1 MGLLVTIFLVLA
13 NMFNS
18 INSNS
23 PTSEGQ
29 YLCTLRT
36 HTISEQTAN
45 LEQKAN
51 LSLEGDEPF

>member
-23 PTSEGQ
+23 PTSEGY

-36 HTISEQTAN
+36 LN
-45 LEQKAN
+45 LSEQKAN
-51 LSLEGDEPF
+51 LSLKEMSLFKT